1 MLSSCAGL
9 WGNIIFALLLEIK
22 TTVWCF
28 FLKTSGNTFFYE
40 QHQTQPWDWLLLT
53 SEKPLCAAVL
63 SRPTSQKAQHD
74 DLLSRPVV
82 EWISLLLQGQCFVLH
97 HCESAPECREQT
109 SLNLVWRSSVSTD
122 KVRFGNNSM
131 KTWTPQSQLMV
142 GVSVLRMF
150 YWNILGTNIKS
161 IMVPI
166 KSLLWIFLL
175 TTRISYCRLLM
186 DTFSMSQR
194 SSTVKLVTLVTANH
208 IWYQE
213 LCSASAQLIKPHN
226 FNIDQHLKGGFQ
238 HLVKSDN

>member
-1 MLSSCAGL
+1 MICCLPVLGSEEIL
-9 WGNIIFALLLEIK
+9 FLLCCWKLK
-22 TTVWCF
+22 PQFDVF

-74 DLLSRPVV
+74 DHARLLSRPVV

-150 YWNILGTNIKS
+150 YWNILSTNIKS

-166 KSLLWIFLL
+166 KSLYGYFCWPHGFL
-175 TTRISYCRLLM
+175 IAVY
-186 DTFSMSQR
+186 
-194 SSTVKLVTLVTANH
+194 
-208 IWYQE
+208 
-213 LCSASAQLIKPHN
+213 
-226 FNIDQHLKGGFQ
+226 
-238 HLVKSDN
+238 

>member
-1 MLSSCAGL
+1 MICCLPVLGSEEIL
-9 WGNIIFALLLEIK
+9 FLLCCWKLK
-22 TTVWCF
+22 PQFDVF

-74 DLLSRPVV
+74 D
-82 EWISLLLQGQCFVLH
+82 H
-97 HCESAPECREQT
+97 APECREQT

-166 KSLLWIFLL
+166 KSLYGYFCWPHGFL
-175 TTRISYCRLLM
+175 IAVY
-186 DTFSMSQR
+186 
-194 SSTVKLVTLVTANH
+194 
-208 IWYQE
+208 
-213 LCSASAQLIKPHN
+213 
-226 FNIDQHLKGGFQ
+226 
-238 HLVKSDN
+238 

>member
-9 WGNIIFALLLEIK
+9 WGNIIFALLLKIK

-28 FLKTSGNTFFYE
+28 FSKSIWEHLFLRATS
-40 QHQTQPWDWLLLT
+40 D
-53 SEKPLCAAVL
+53 AAVRL
-63 SRPTSQKAQHD
+63 AAANIRETALCSCAQQTNVSESTAQWPRPA
-74 DLLSRPVV
+74 V
-82 EWISLLLQGQCFVLH
+82 WISLLLQGQCFVLH

-166 KSLLWIFLL
+166 KSLYGYFCWPHGFL
-175 TTRISYCRLLM
+175 IAVY
-186 DTFSMSQR
+186 
-194 SSTVKLVTLVTANH
+194 
-208 IWYQE
+208 
-213 LCSASAQLIKPHN
+213 
-226 FNIDQHLKGGFQ
+226 
-238 HLVKSDN
+238 